1 MFARYARRALNLGAV
16 AAAATATGL
25 ALYNSDFNRT
35 KQALA
40 ETAVLRSTELPTRA
54 QQLKSLRETKQF
66 DVLIIGAGA
75 TGAGVALDAVT
86 RGLSTA
92 LVERDDFSS
101 GTSSRSTKLI
111 HGGVRY
117 LQKAVFNLDYEQFK
131 LVKEAL
137 HERANLLEIAP
148 HLSGPL
154 PIMLPVYKL
163 WQLPYFWSGIKM
175 YDLIAGTANVKTSYV
190 LSPEKTLEAF
200 PMLKRED
207 LVGSIVYYDGQH
219 NDARMNISIALTA
232 AERGATVANH
242 VEVQSL
248 LKEIDPS
255 TGKERVCGATVRDTI
270 TGDSWDVRAKCVI
283 NATGP
288 FCDAIRKMD
297 NPKVMDIVQPSSG
310 VHIVLPNYYS
320 PRGMGLLDPATSD
333 GRVIF
338 FLPWQNMT
346 IAGTTDAPTKVSANP
361 MPTEEEID
369 FILNEVRHYLSPDV
383 QVRRGDVLAAW
394 SGIRPLVSD
403 PDSANTQSIVRNHL
417 VHVSDSKLV
426 TISGG
431 KWTTYRTMAID
442 TVDAAIAACNLKPE
456 RGCQTD
462 GLMLMGGAGYTPTMF
477 IRLVQD
483 YGLDVEVAQHL
494 ANTYGDRAGEVA
506 LLATITG
513 RRWPVV
519 GRRLAEEYPYIEAEV
534 RYAIREYACTAV
546 DVLARRTRLAFLNV
560 QAALQ
565 ALPSVIQI
573 MSKELNWTEEQCAA
587 EKADAEAFLQ
597 TMGLAANTSA
607 RSTKVPVKFNQGEI
621 SELRRE
627 FDRFDLAGTGHISA
641 IELRKVLDSMGE
653 EVSENQLHELI
664 SEVDFNQNS
673 TIEFDEFLQLMSA
686 LRTGAVSNSRLAT
699 IFDKG
704 SNLANRIPVHRSGG
718 GV

>member
-288 FCDAIRKMD
+288 FCEGYGHCSAKLWRSHCA
-297 NPKVMDIVQPSSG
+297 PE
-310 VHIVLPNYYS
+310 
-320 PRGMGLLDPATSD
+320 LL
-333 GRVIF
+333 
-338 FLPWQNMT
+338 QNMT